1 MIDAA
6 PAALAPVRWQNA
18 AIIGTRIQTQTVT
31 SFFIRPTTP
40 FPWHAGQHV
49 DVRLTAE
56 DGYRAIRSYSIAAA
70 PDGSGILELA
80 IERLSDGEVSPFFHD
95 VAGVG
100 DTIEVRGPLGGH
112 FVWLPADGGPIL
124 LVGGGSG
131 LVPLMAMVRHRAAA
145 GSRVPFRLLLS
156 ARTLADVLF
165 REELEALAARED
177 GFGLALAVTR
187 EAGKR
192 PSDYGRRIDADM
204 MRDVVRS
211 LPSPPARTFVCGA
224 NSFVNT
230 AADGALAAG
239 VPAETISTER
249 YGGA

>member
-1 MIDAA
+1 MTDATLAAAA
-6 PAALAPVRWQNA
+6 PIRWQNA
-18 AIIGTRIQTQTVT
+18 TIIGRRVQTQNVA
-31 SFFIRPTTP
+31 SFFIRPATP
-40 FPWHAGQHV
+40 FQWHAGQHV

-56 DGYRAIRSYSIAAA
+56 DGYRAIRSYSIAAT
-70 PDGSGILELA
+70 PERSGILELA
-80 IERLSDGEVSPFFHD
+80 IERLPDGEVSPFFHD
-95 VAGVG
+95 IARVG

-112 FVWLPADGGPIL
+112 FVWLPTDRGPIL

-156 ARTLADVLF
+156 ARTLADVLY

-177 GFGLALAVTR
+177 GFGLTLAVTR
-187 EAGKR
+187 EAEKR
-192 PSDYGRRIDADM
+192 PRDYGRRIDADM

-211 LPSPPARTFVCGA
+211 LPSSPARTFVCGA

-230 AADGALAAG
+230 VTDGALAAG
-239 VPAETISTER
+239 VPAKTISTER